1 MNRLILL
8 AALVAAYQFASAQE
22 FPVKPVRILVGNPPG
37 GTADLIARQLATH
50 LSSAW
55 RQSVI
60 VDNRVGASG
69 IIATDLASKAAA
81 DGYTL
86 LVSAPGPLT
95 TQVILADKLPYDP
108 LKDLTPITVLAV
120 APSVLMVSTKVPAK
134 TVAELIALAKGQ
146 PGKLNYASS
155 GTGNPSHLHGAMLAS
170 YAGIDIVHVPYRG
183 GGPAVSDLAGGH
195 VEIMFNPIPAML
207 PLIQANRVRALAVT
221 SKKRFAGLPD
231 VPTLTESGLPQIES
245 IVWYGA
251 LAPRNTPPSMV
262 KRLHTDL
269 LHALSAPETTAML
282 TKGGAE
288 AVGNSPTEFSA
299 FLRKEIDTAR
309 KLLTSS
315 GAARN

>member
-1 MNRLILL
+1 MIRLIVLG
-8 AALVAAYQFASAQE
+8 ALVAAYPFASAQD

-146 PGKLNYASS
+146 P
-155 GTGNPSHLHGAMLAS
+155 
-170 YAGIDIVHVPYRG
+170 
-183 GGPAVSDLAGGH
+183 
-195 VEIMFNPIPAML
+195 
-207 PLIQANRVRALAVT
+207 
-221 SKKRFAGLPD
+221 
-231 VPTLTESGLPQIES
+231 
-245 IVWYGA
+245 
-251 LAPRNTPPSMV
+251 
-262 KRLHTDL
+262 
-269 LHALSAPETTAML
+269 
-282 TKGGAE
+282 
-288 AVGNSPTEFSA
+288 
-299 FLRKEIDTAR
+299 
-309 KLLTSS
+309 
-315 GAARN
+315 